1 MKLGSLN
8 RTLPKVSRK
17 KLFKLSGVHG
27 VKKIEIHQ
35 DYSPADPGILTPGT
49 QPFNDLAIITLT
61 KPFAFDGET
70 EKGKLQSKSY
80 HTKSKVQ
87 SNLVIV
93 NIFYI

>member
-8 RTLPKVSRK
+8 STLPKVSRN
-17 KLFKLSGVHG
+17 KLLKLSGVHG

-35 DYSPADPGILTPGT
+35 DYSPADPQSPGSR
-49 QPFNDLAIITLT
+49 PFNDLAIITLT

-80 HTKSKVQ
+80 QPKSNVQ

>member
-8 RTLPKVSRK
+8 STLPKVSKK

-35 DYSPADPGILTPGT
+35 DYSPADPQSPGSR
-49 QPFNDLAIITLT
+49 PFNDLAIITLT
-61 KPFAFDGET
+61 KPFVFEKFET

>member
-1 MKLGSLN
+1 M
-8 RTLPKVSRK
+8 TLPEVSKNR
-17 KLFKLSGVHG
+17 LLKLSGVHS

-35 DYSPADPGILTPGT
+35 DYSPADPLSRSSRPL
-49 QPFNDLAIITLT
+49 NDLAIITLT
-61 KPFAFDGET
+61 KPFEFDGET

-80 HTKSKVQ
+80 KTKSKVQ